1 MSRGINKVILV
12 GRLGADPDLR
22 FAPNGTA
29 IARFNIATTDRVPA
43 GEGNWEDRT
52 EWHRVVVFGKLAETC
67 GNYLS
72 KGRLVYVEGRLR
84 TQQWEDSQGIR
95 RYTTEVVA
103 REIQFLDSA
112 GGASQHA
119 GTRGVESTTPDTNK
133 APEADGGLA
142 EALPPLPPDPNKPAD
157 EDDIPF

>member
-1 MSRGINKVILV
+1 MTRGINKVILV

-29 IARFNIATTDRVPA
+29 IARFNVATTERVPV

-84 TQQWEDSQGIR
+84 TQQWEDRQGVR
-95 RYTTEVVA
+95 RFTTEIVA
-103 REIQFLDSA
+103 RDIQFLDS
-112 GGASQHA
+112 GVS
-119 GTRGVESTTPDTNK
+119 RGDVSVAVSDETIESYGDGSLSEILSSVPEENTSPD
-133 APEADGGLA
+133 
-142 EALPPLPPDPNKPAD
+142 
-157 EDDIPF
+157 DDVPF